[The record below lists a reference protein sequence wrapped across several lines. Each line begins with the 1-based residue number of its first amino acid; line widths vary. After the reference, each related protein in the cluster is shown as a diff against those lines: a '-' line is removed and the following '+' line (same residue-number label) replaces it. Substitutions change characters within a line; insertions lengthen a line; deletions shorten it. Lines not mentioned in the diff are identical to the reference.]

1 MITAQG
7 TRDTSYE
14 EAGGCQ
20 FLHHIPGHYPFGT
33 IRWCF
38 KVAFPRE
45 RYFEDRG
52 EIAAGPVRRSVDRHF
67 SWLGSRYRHGS

>member
-1 MITAQG
+1 MQLAFVLASNVTICQKVTI
-7 TRDTSYE
+7 Y
-14 EAGGCQ
+14 GGRVT
-20 FLHHIPGHYPFGT
+20 FGT

-67 SWLGSRYRHGS
+67 PWLGARYRHGS

>member
-1 MITAQG
+1 MQLAFVLASNVTI
-7 TRDTSYE
+7 
-14 EAGGCQ
+14 CQ
-20 FLHHIPGHYPFGT
+20 KVTIYGDRVTFGT

-67 SWLGSRYRHGS
+67 SWLEARYRHGS